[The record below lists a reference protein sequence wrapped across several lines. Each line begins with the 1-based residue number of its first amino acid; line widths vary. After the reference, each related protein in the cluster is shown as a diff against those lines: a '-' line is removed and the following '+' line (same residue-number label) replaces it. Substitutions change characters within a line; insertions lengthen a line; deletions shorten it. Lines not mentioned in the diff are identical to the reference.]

1 MIKEKRQGFTLA
13 EALITLVIMG
23 LVMAATIP
31 IVRTASNQPAEAP
44 WKYIVRGNLINN
56 NAIYTAAENNSLSVV
71 GDSRIPYD
79 ENISEGDLPTI
90 FASQINPK
98 LTLVTQSAKDANPV
112 ISRHLID
119 FYEKTGTN
127 KHKSIG
133 KISFDKNFNLAIGT
147 NTLDTTVRKAT
158 ADVALPNDTEKWCEL
173 GANAEGA
180 ANTAVGQYSMAGAKK
195 AIEKDTS
202 NSYRK
207 LTGIGNTALGAMSL
221 QSITSGAWNVA
232 VGTYSMKNMTNG
244 DINIAVGANSMRNV
258 LGSGNIAIGTS
269 TLMGDATE
277 STDVKD
283 NTAIGH
289 YAMQQN
295 TTGHSNVVI
304 GNNTSKANTTGHSN
318 VVIGI
323 NNLQNNQTGAHN
335 VAIGYQVLSGE
346 YLTQVDNTTAIGSEA
361 LHHNSSGKDNTA
373 IGYQS
378 LYSNVSGS
386 QNTGVG
392 NFALQANK
400 TGGDNTAL
408 GFYALANNFEAVNN
422 TAIGSKALET
432 NTAGTNNT
440 AVGALALNKNTTSN
454 NTAIGSSALTNN
466 TSGTNNS
473 AIGYTAL
480 QNNTTGNN
488 NTAVGYSTLTNN
500 TTGVENVAIGARA
513 INNGSGSYNSAVGV
527 AALSANTGSE
537 NTAMGHYTL
546 QKNTSGS
553 YNTAYGSHAL
563 LSNTSGSKNTA
574 IGYEAIS
581 GNTTGSGNVAIGY
594 KVASGD
600 GSNKLYIGN
609 ELHTGTN
616 ALIYGNMEAQEL
628 TINGTAYINNSK
640 GKSQIVTKADLANL
654 TANLTTGNIS
664 VPATVISDARLKN
677 ISGDSTA
684 GLKEITQLK
693 VKNFTYKNDKKKTP
707 HVGVIAQDLQK
718 VFPNSVFQDGLSKY
732 LKISREEIFWACVN
746 AIKELNDK
754 IQDVIAKI
762 TGLDEKIRLLEAR
775 NKMNEDKI
783 TNLEHQNKLYE
794 ERLQAI
800 EFQIAKQLE
809 KNTKTQN
816 KLEDIKVK

>member
-1 MIKEKRQGFTLA
+1 MINQKRKGFTLA

-56 NAIYTAAENNSLSVV
+56 NAIYTAAENNSLSVM

-98 LTLVTQSAKDANPV
+98 LALVTQSTKDANPV

-147 NTLDTTVRKAT
+147 NALDTTVRKAT
-158 ADVALPNDTEKWCEL
+158 ADVALPDDTEKWCEL

-180 ANTAVGQYSMAGAKK
+180 ANTAVGQYSMAGAKRT
-195 AIEKDTS
+195 IEKDTS

-221 QSITSGAWNVA
+221 QSVTDGAWNVA
-232 VGTYSMKNMTNG
+232 IGSYSMKNMTTG
-244 DINIAVGANSMRNV
+244 DVNIAVGANSMRNV
-258 LGSGNIAIGTS
+258 LGSNNIAIGTS
-269 TLMGDATE
+269 ALMGNTAE
-277 STDVKD
+277 STDVKE
-283 NTAIGH
+283 NTVIGH

-295 TTGHSNVVI
+295 TTG
-304 GNNTSKANTTGHSN
+304 NNS
-318 VVIGI
+318 
-323 NNLQNNQTGAHN
+323 
-335 VAIGYQVLSGE
+335 VAIGNYALMNNKAGQFNVAVG
-346 YLTQVDNTTAIGSEA
+346 TDAMRAGDAIHNTTAVGYGA
-361 LHHNSSGKDNTA
+361 LRYNTEGKDNTA

-378 LYSNVSGS
+378 LFSNVSGNYNTS
-386 QNTGVG
+386 VGHFSLQGNKTGENNSSLGYYALAANTEGKQNTALGSSALKSNTVGNYSTAVGASALETYARDGENSGYNTAVGWQALQNNSSNFNTGVG
-392 NFALQANK
+392 IQTLQNNA
-400 TGGDNTAL
+400 GAYNTAL
-408 GFYALANNFEAVNN
+408 GSYTLRANTDGYHN
-422 TAIGSKALET
+422 TALG
-432 NTAGTNNT
+432 G
-440 AVGALALNKNTTSN
+440 
-454 NTAIGSSALTNN
+454 
-466 TSGTNNS
+466 
-473 AIGYTAL
+473 TAL
-480 QNNTTGNN
+480 INNNGNN
-488 NTAVGYSTLTNN
+488 
-500 TTGVENVAIGARA
+500 
-513 INNGSGSYNSAVGV
+513 
-527 AALSANTGSE
+527 
-537 NTAMGHYTL
+537 
-546 QKNTSGS
+546 
-553 YNTAYGSHAL
+553 
-563 LSNTSGSKNTA
+563 
-574 IGYEAIS
+574 
-581 GNTTGSGNVAIGY
+581 NVAIGY
-594 KVASGD
+594 AALHDLTSGSGNIAIGTNAGKDITSGD
-600 GSNKLYIGN
+600 NKLYIGG
-609 ELHTGTN
+609 GTTTKN
-616 ALIYGNMEAQEL
+616 TASTILVYGDMEKAEL
-628 TINGTAYINNSK
+628 TINGTAYINNSN

-654 TANLTTGNIS
+654 TANITTGNIS
-664 VPATVISDARLKN
+664 VPSTVISDARLKN

-693 VKNFTYKNDKKKTP
+693 VKNFTYKSDKKKTP

-816 KLEDIKVK
+816 KLEDIKAE